1 MAILIFFIILQI
13 ADGLFTFHGVNA
25 VGIDKYESN
34 PLLIFYMH
42 RFGAAETLFAAKALA
57 GLLGYLLYRHKIF
70 NALWLLSGFY
80 LCILYIHIMSLIHYS
95 G

>member
-13 ADGLFTFHGVNA
+13 SDGFFTFHGVNA

-42 RFGAAETLFAAKALA
+42 HFGAAGSLFAAKVAA
-57 GLLGYLLYRHKIF
+57 SLLGYLLYRHKIF

>member
-13 ADGLFTFHGVNA
+13 ADGFFTFHGVNA
-25 VGIDKYESN
+25 IGIDRYESN

-42 RFGAAETLFAAKALA
+42 RFGAAETLLVAKLAAS
-57 GLLGYLLYRHKIF
+57 LLGYILYRHKIF